1 MNFQCQWSSN
11 VEMTVAKKC
20 VPKMQ
25 YHGYKHYKCVFHS
38 LCMAYCCHEYMLVL
52 SMVPNCHIII
62 TVKTILNGVLRAK
75 EAVVIL
81 TFNKQYLPKKTNR

>member
-1 MNFQCQWSSN
+1 
-11 VEMTVAKKC
+11 
-20 VPKMQ
+20 MQ

-38 LCMAYCCHEYMLVL
+38 LCMAYCCHEYMLAL

-62 TVKTILNGVLRAK
+62 AVKTILNGVLRAK

-81 TFNKQYLPKKTNR
+81 TFNKQCLPKMGSIATGFP